1 MVAWVQNG
9 NRPPSLGL
17 KLGDATCPYR
27 PMIKSELILCIAEQN
42 PHLYEREV
50 EAVVNTILER
60 ISGALV
66 AGNRVELR
74 GLGTFSL
81 RARAARQGRNPK
93 TGAAVPIAEKKTVA
107 FKPGKGMQ
115 ARLNPSQAPANPEL
129 KATLSKLSRHA

>member
-1 MVAWVQNG
+1 
-9 NRPPSLGL
+9 
-17 KLGDATCPYR
+17 
-27 PMIKSELILCIAEQN
+27 MIKSELILCIAEQN
-42 PHLYEREV
+42 RHLYEREV

-81 RARAARQGRNPK
+81 RARGARQGRNPK

-129 KATLSKLSRHA
+129 KATLLKLSRHA